1 MTSQLLCLSTDITNS
16 EAAAWVQ
23 AIGSILAI
31 VGAVGVAVWQ
41 LHKQRR
47 DALALDE
54 KRHRD
59 YELNAVRS
67 MAELAS
73 LSHKVAKH
81 IMERLPDRAAVHN
94 VAQGREHLEIDGLR
108 YFESATASIPL
119 HILPHGVVRFPYL
132 LSSCLRQICQKI
144 EQAIRLHEQ
153 MDAAEFTDLFS
164 SLRVMTESLE
174 ETSRELA
181 KVVQASESD
190 VSNPILVAMSQT

>member
-1 MTSQLLCLSTDITNS
+1 VTSQLLCFSTDLTSS

-47 DALALDE
+47 DALALEE
-54 KRHRD
+54 KRHHD
-59 YELNAVRS
+59 NELNAVKS
-67 MAELAS
+67 MAELAV

-81 IMERLPDRAAVHN
+81 MLERLSGRAAVHN

-108 YFESATASIPL
+108 YFESATASILL
-119 HILPHGVVRFPYL
+119 HTLPHHVVRFPYL
-132 LSSCLRQICQKI
+132 LSSCLRQIRQKI

-153 MDAAEFTDLFS
+153 MDAAEFTDLFN
-164 SLRVMTESLE
+164 SLHGLTESLE
-174 ETSRELA
+174 ATSRELA
-181 KVVQASESD
+181 QAVQASAK
-190 VSNPILVAMSQT
+190 NAAG